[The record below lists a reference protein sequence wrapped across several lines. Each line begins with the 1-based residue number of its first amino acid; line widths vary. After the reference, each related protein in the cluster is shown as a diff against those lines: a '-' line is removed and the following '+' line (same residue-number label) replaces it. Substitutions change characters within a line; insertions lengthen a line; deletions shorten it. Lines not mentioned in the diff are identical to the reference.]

1 MERNTLTE
9 GAAKSLQKGD
19 FYDSINGNENGHTC
33 LLFRVVYEQD
43 TRRLY
48 LCAKSI
54 FSQFGYEIQFIAQ
67 CGRLPY
73 FLYQKSDADSV
84 PFRRIEGLQA
94 VLIGNDY
101 VLWQGY

>member
-1 MERNTLTE
+1 MILSTGMRTAYLPFISS
-9 GAAKSLQKGD
+9 GL
-19 FYDSINGNENGHTC
+19 
-33 LLFRVVYEQD
+33 EQD